1 MTNLTISIDEKVLQD
16 ARIRALKQGT
26 SVNLLLREYLEAYAA
41 QEETHLRLRKFLEI
55 AKNSKAA
62 SRSGERAWKRSD
74 LYVFILFVILV
85 FIGFSPVG
93 AWQEKGIQLFNGENL
108 SGWTHYLWNRELRKQ
123 DTVTPMAAVWGVKE

>member
-74 LYVFILFVILV
+74 LY
-85 FIGFSPVG
+85 
-93 AWQEKGIQLFNGENL
+93 
-108 SGWTHYLWNRELRKQ
+108 EL
-123 DTVTPMAAVWGVKE
+123 